1 MYWNGLRRKE
11 IEIMGYKCPV
21 CGKDFG
27 IDKEALY
34 HHLDFESGECS
45 AYAYAILAGV
55 KRVLGERSY
64 ADRKLQDRKR
74 ISKSYSQISPN
85 HNWIKQN
92 IISDENGYDIVICSR
107 CGIKAKRRMSS
118 FIFDMRQSMKKIE
131 NCIDK

>member
-1 MYWNGLRRKE
+1 
-11 IEIMGYKCPV
+11 MGYRCPG

-45 AYAYAILAGV
+45 AYAYTALADV
-55 KRVLGERSY
+55 KRILGEKSY

-92 IISDENGYDIVICSR
+92 IISDENGYDIVVCSR

-118 FIFDMRQSMKKIE
+118 FTFDMRQSMKKIE
-131 NCIDK
+131 NCIDE